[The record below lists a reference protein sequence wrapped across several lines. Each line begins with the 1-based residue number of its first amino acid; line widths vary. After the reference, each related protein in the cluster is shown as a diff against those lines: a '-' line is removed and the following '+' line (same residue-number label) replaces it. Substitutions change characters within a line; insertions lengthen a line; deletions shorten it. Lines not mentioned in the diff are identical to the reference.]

1 MKKPIPLA
9 IMLMVGYL
17 LLLPGC
23 LTDAPCPHYGR
34 PAAPAI
40 LITVSD
46 SSTGELVG
54 SGVTGI
60 AVVDD
65 QSIQLEVRDDMEV
78 SGEIRVYGPAG
89 TYDLFLAKD
98 GYRAWYRGDVVV
110 AGTRCSLTTA
120 RIKAEMLP
128 ANDGLSNGPL
138 QPSPAPGE

>member
-1 MKKPIPLA
+1 MKRPVHFSIILVA
-9 IMLMVGYL
+9 GYS

-23 LTDAPCPHYGR
+23 LTDAPCPQYGR

-40 LITVSD
+40 VITVWD
-46 SSTGELVG
+46 ASTGELVG

-65 QSIQLEVRDDMEV
+65 QSIQLEVRDDLEV
-78 SGEIRVYGPAG
+78 TGEIRVYGPAG

-98 GYRAWYRGDVVV
+98 GYRAWYKGDVVV
-110 AGTRCSLTTA
+110 TGTRCSLTSV
-120 RIKAEMLP
+120 RVRAEMLP

-138 QPSPAPGE
+138 QPPSAP